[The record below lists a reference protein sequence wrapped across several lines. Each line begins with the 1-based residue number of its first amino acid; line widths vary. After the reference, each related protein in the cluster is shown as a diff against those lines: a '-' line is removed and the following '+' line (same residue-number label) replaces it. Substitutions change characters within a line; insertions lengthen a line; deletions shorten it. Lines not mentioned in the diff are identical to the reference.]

1 MRPSATIS
9 YDSRLHSGCSAVL
22 NSIVK
27 DACPHQ
33 ADRLLHADGCCTH
46 TGGLDKLADIISPSA
61 DLVSKQ
67 EAAVSALQ
75 KTLRGAQAILE
86 SKQAAAFGEEVRSTI
101 TA

>member
-1 MRPSATIS
+1 M
-9 YDSRLHSGCSAVL
+9 L
-22 NSIVK
+22 NSVVK
-27 DACPHQ
+27 ETCPPQ
-33 ADRLLHADGCCTH
+33 ADRRLRADCCCTH

-86 SKQAAAFGEEVRSTI
+86 SKQAAAFGEEVGATI
-101 TA
+101 TG